1 MNGGLG
7 GWRPRIKKLKFK
19 IKIKNILK
27 KHLYHN
33 SVNNKIFSG
42 CTDSDFTNV
51 VNSYG
56 FSQGLNH
63 NTNIGKVNI
72 ICLNVFSRFSKI
84 FKGCI

>member
-1 MNGGLG
+1 MGGWGVGGLG
-7 GWRPRIKKLKFK
+7 SRSLNLRLRLKTF
-19 IKIKNILK
+19 K

-63 NTNIGKVNI
+63 NTNIGQVNI
-72 ICLNVFSRFSKI
+72 ICFNVFSRFSKI